1 MSFTKKYLDQIEK
14 IILDIENRPKLVYLT
29 HAKVDSFFGDTNS
42 LNIID
47 EFIKAYEEDPE
58 QDFSEI
64 TRRYK

>member
-14 IILDIENRPKLVYLT
+14 IILDIENRPGLVYLT
-29 HAKVDSFFGDTNS
+29 HAKVDAFFGDTNS

-64 TRRYK
+64 TRKYK